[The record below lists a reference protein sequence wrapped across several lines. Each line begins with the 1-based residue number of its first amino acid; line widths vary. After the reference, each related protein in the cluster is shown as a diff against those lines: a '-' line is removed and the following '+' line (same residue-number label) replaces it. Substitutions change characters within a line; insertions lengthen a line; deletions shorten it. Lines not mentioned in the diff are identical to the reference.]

1 MKLIFLCI
9 LMVITEG
16 LVAQSPVKKTFAYS
30 RQTTSGIPEGDSVR
44 GVTQKPLLTSY
55 FIYIVV
61 KKDAPLSIR
70 TTWVQGKYYDATL
83 RKVNSPVLVDRD
95 VAVPTGKKDTLVGKT
110 SGSVYQVELKEEK
123 SWTPKDDAEKKLMQS
138 NEVVVFLEAG
148 QSIWYGSV
156 RKIKTLH
163 PAFGM

>member
-9 LMVITEG
+9 LIVLTES
-16 LVAQSPVKKTFAYS
+16 LVAQSPVKKTYAYS
-30 RQTTSGIPEGDSVR
+30 RHTTPGIPEDSVR
-44 GVTQKPLLTSY
+44 GVPRKPLLISY
-55 FIYIVV
+55 FIYVV
-61 KKDAPLSIR
+61 VAKDAVLSVR
-70 TTWVQGKYYDATL
+70 NVWLQGKYYTATL
-83 RKVNSPVLVDRD
+83 RKVNSPVLVDRNA
-95 VAVPTGKKDTLVGKT
+95 AVPTGKKDILVGKT

-123 SWTPKDDAEKKLMQS
+123 SWIPKDDAEKKLMQN

-156 RKIKTLH
+156 RKMKTLH